1 MTDYEVEI
9 LQRLYTNVIVDIPDA
24 EYLHLHT
31 LGLID
36 EYGITAAGVTVL
48 KVLQGYLQ
56 VDYSILEAPETAN
69 LIQLNTYYKWG
80 LIDNFYLTPAGRLVL
95 EGEL

>member
-9 LQRLYTNVIVDIPDA
+9 LQRLYANVIVDIPDA

-36 EYGITAAGVTVL
+36 EYGITVAGVTVL

-56 VDYSILEAPETAN
+56 VDYYLLEFPETAN
-69 LIQLNTYYKWG
+69 TFQLAVYQDLG
-80 LIDNFYLTPAGRLVL
+80 LLSSNYLTPAGRLLL
-95 EGEL
+95 EGE